1 MIHRRDEFR
10 GAQATIDK
18 VHQLAKD
25 GKINLFTQYQ
35 MASVKGDKNLESID
49 IKHDNNEIKN
59 LKTDYVLGF
68 FGLIMQLG
76 PIANWGLNIDKKTI
90 EVDTEKFETNQ
101 KGIYAV
107 GDICNYPG
115 KLKLILSGFHEG
127 ALAARAC
134 FKLARPNEKYR
145 FEFTTSSKTIKER
158 LGVKKV
164 IELYSANTPNGKKI
178 SIMLEEIGYEYKV
191 INIDLNKGDQFK
203 PEFKKISPFS
213 KIPVIIDQDNN
224 KNIFESGAILMY
236 LAEQSGKFYDTKDRL
251 EINQWLMAQMGYVG
265 PMLGQ
270 HHQFHHYN
278 PGKSQ
283 FGEERYFKISKR
295 IYEELD
301 ERLSKSRFLAGENYT
316 IADIGTFPWIARHEW
331 HDIGLKNYKNLTR
344 WYVEISEREAVKK
357 GFKFMN
363 KDEVPPKP

>member
-1 MIHRRDEFR
+1 
-10 GAQATIDK
+10 
-18 VHQLAKD
+18 
-25 GKINLFTQYQ
+25 
-35 MASVKGDKNLESID
+35 
-49 IKHDNNEIKN
+49 
-59 LKTDYVLGF
+59 
-68 FGLIMQLG
+68 
-76 PIANWGLNIDKKTI
+76 
-90 EVDTEKFETNQ
+90 
-101 KGIYAV
+101 
-107 GDICNYPG
+107 
-115 KLKLILSGFHEG
+115 
-127 ALAARAC
+127 
-134 FKLARPNEKYR
+134 
-145 FEFTTSSKTIKER
+145 
-158 LGVKKV
+158 
-164 IELYSANTPNGKKI
+164 
-178 SIMLEEIGYEYKV
+178 MLEEIGYEYKV
-191 INIDLNKGDQFK
+191 VNIDLNKGDQFK
-203 PEFKKISPFS
+203 PEFKKISPLS

-236 LAEQSGKFYDTKDRL
+236 LAEQSGKFYDVKDRL

-331 HDIGLKNYKNLTR
+331 HDIGLKNFKNLTR

>member
-1 MIHRRDEFR
+1 
-10 GAQATIDK
+10 
-18 VHQLAKD
+18 
-25 GKINLFTQYQ
+25 
-35 MASVKGDKNLESID
+35 
-49 IKHDNNEIKN
+49 
-59 LKTDYVLGF
+59 
-68 FGLIMQLG
+68 
-76 PIANWGLNIDKKTI
+76 
-90 EVDTEKFETNQ
+90 
-101 KGIYAV
+101 
-107 GDICNYPG
+107 
-115 KLKLILSGFHEG
+115 
-127 ALAARAC
+127 
-134 FKLARPNEKYR
+134 
-145 FEFTTSSKTIKER
+145 
-158 LGVKKV
+158 
-164 IELYSANTPNGKKI
+164 
-178 SIMLEEIGYEYKV
+178 MLEEIGYEYKV

-203 PEFKKISPFS
+203 PEFKKISPLS

-301 ERLSKSRFLAGENYT
+301 ERLSQSRFLAGENYT

-363 KDEVPPKP
+363 KDEVLPKP

>member
-1 MIHRRDEFR
+1 
-10 GAQATIDK
+10 
-18 VHQLAKD
+18 
-25 GKINLFTQYQ
+25 
-35 MASVKGDKNLESID
+35 
-49 IKHDNNEIKN
+49 
-59 LKTDYVLGF
+59 
-68 FGLIMQLG
+68 
-76 PIANWGLNIDKKTI
+76 
-90 EVDTEKFETNQ
+90 
-101 KGIYAV
+101 
-107 GDICNYPG
+107 
-115 KLKLILSGFHEG
+115 
-127 ALAARAC
+127 
-134 FKLARPNEKYR
+134 
-145 FEFTTSSKTIKER
+145 
-158 LGVKKV
+158 
-164 IELYSANTPNGKKI
+164 
-178 SIMLEEIGYEYKV
+178 MLEEIGYKFSVIKV
-191 INIDLNKGDQFK
+191 DLDKGDQFK

-213 KIPVIIDQDNN
+213 KIPVIIDQNNN

-301 ERLSKSRFLAGENYT
+301 ARLSKSRFLAGENYT